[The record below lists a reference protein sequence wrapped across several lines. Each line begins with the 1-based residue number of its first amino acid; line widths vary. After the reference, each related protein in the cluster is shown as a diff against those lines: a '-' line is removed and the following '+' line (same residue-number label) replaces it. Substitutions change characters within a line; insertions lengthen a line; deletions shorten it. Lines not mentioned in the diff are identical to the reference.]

1 VKDFREIE
9 ASATADARAAASEL
23 EEFYRR
29 VDAARPSAAD
39 REAALVR
46 QTHLM
51 EVGRPGELLRAMGW
65 DRA

>member
-1 VKDFREIE
+1 
-9 ASATADARAAASEL
+9 
-23 EEFYRR
+23 
-29 VDAARPSAAD
+29 
-39 REAALVR
+39 VR